1 MLLLT
6 LWAAVVAVELESDK
20 KKNQDKVFPS
30 QTILLLIS
38 IAFFQIGLWPMQQ
51 CNVNPIL
58 FLFRLDILVTD
69 KFLGVDSSIASY
81 VYTMYLYAVGQMQA
95 LGLCFYNR

>member
-30 QTILLLIS
+30 QTIILLI

-58 FLFRLDILVTD
+58 FLFRLDILVKD

-81 VYTMYLYAVGQMQA
+81 VCIYYLYAVGQMQA

>member
-6 LWAAVVAVELESDK
+6 LWAAVVAVGLESDK
-20 KKNQDKVFPS
+20 KKKSS
-30 QTILLLIS
+30 QSFSIPDYFILLI

-81 VYTMYLYAVGQMQA
+81 VYTTYMLLAKCK
-95 LGLCFYNR
+95 L

>member
-30 QTILLLIS
+30 QTILLLI

-81 VYTMYLYAVGQMQA
+81 VCCWPNASSRA
-95 LGLCFYNR
+95 LLLLQ